1 MAKAV
6 RAEVSLRDC
15 RKGDEP
21 IIAHAPG
28 PESDATAPMTRRYLN
43 QRLKL
48 PLLRVA
54 DALDVHG
61 SLLKAAAALGLG
73 QPALSRS
80 LAELEAIVGARL
92 FERHARG
99 VRPTEAGVVVIR
111 LARRLL
117 AEIGRA
123 EEALDA
129 LGAAGGGTVAIGVLP
144 VAAVGVLPGALIRL
158 KASHP
163 ALKVR
168 LHQGRMEELLPL
180 LAAREI
186 DLVVGRLYA
195 PAVPDGYLRETL
207 WEEPISV
214 LARADHPVFAL
225 GRPVTAEVLRRYDL
239 ALPTVSQRVGQEIDH
254 LLALLGLAPDAALRS
269 SSYGFIREMLLA
281 TDHVSVMPRS
291 MMVGDLLRGT
301 LRVVP
306 LPVPAPPRPAGL
318 VLPTDPPPSP
328 AAAAF
333 IGALRGYVAEIG
345 PLTGGDIPKTD
356 TSRRRSDTTR
366 RARRA

>member
-1 MAKAV
+1 M
-6 RAEVSLRDC
+6 
-15 RKGDEP
+15 P
-21 IIAHAPG
+21 
-28 PESDATAPMTRRYLN
+28 RRYLD

-48 PLLRVA
+48 TLLRVA

-61 SLLKAAAALGLG
+61 SLLKAATALGVG

-80 LAELEAIVGARL
+80 LRELEEIIGVPL

-111 LARRLL
+111 LARRILSEL
-117 AEIGRA
+117 GRA
-123 EEALDA
+123 EDELDA
-129 LGAAGGGTVAIGVLP
+129 IGATTGGTIAIGVLP

-158 KASHP
+158 KAAHP
-163 ALKVR
+163 TLSVR
-168 LHQGRMEELLPL
+168 LRQGRMEELLPL
-180 LAAREI
+180 LSAREI
-186 DLVVGRLYA
+186 DLIVGRLYA
-195 PAVPDGYLRETL
+195 PAVPDGFVREPL

-225 GRPVTAEVLRRYDL
+225 RRPVSTEDLRRYDL

-254 LLALLGLAPDAALRS
+254 LLALLGLAPETALRS

-281 TDHVSVMPRS
+281 TDHISVMPRS
-291 MMVGDLLRGT
+291 MMVGDLIRGALRI
-301 LRVVP
+301 VP

-318 VLPTDPPPSP
+318 VLPPDPPPSP

-333 IGALRGYVAEIG
+333 IAALRDYASRVT
-345 PLTGGDIPKTD
+345 LGGQDMPKPD
-356 TSRRRSDTTR
+356 TSGRRSDRTARGR
-366 RARRA
+366 RP

>member
-1 MAKAV
+1 
-6 RAEVSLRDC
+6 
-15 RKGDEP
+15 
-21 IIAHAPG
+21 
-28 PESDATAPMTRRYLN
+28 MTRRYLD
-43 QRLKL
+43 QRLKFS
-48 PLLRVA
+48 LLRVA
-54 DALDVHG
+54 HALDVHG
-61 SLLKAAAALGLG
+61 SLLKASAALGLG
-73 QPALSRS
+73 QPAISRS
-80 LAELEAIVGARL
+80 LTELETVVGTRL
-92 FERHARG
+92 FQRHARG
-99 VRPTEAGVVVIR
+99 VRPTEAGVVIIR
-111 LARRLL
+111 LARRVL

-123 EEALDA
+123 EDALDT

-158 KASHP
+158 KAAHP
-163 ALKVR
+163 GLKVR

-180 LAAREI
+180 LATREI

-195 PAVPDGYLRETL
+195 PAVPDGCLRETL
-207 WEEPISV
+207 WEEPISI

-225 GRPVTAEVLRRYDL
+225 GGPVTAEVLRRYDL

-318 VLPTDPPPSP
+318 VLPADPPPSP
-328 AAAAF
+328 AVAAF
-333 IGALRGYVAEIG
+333 VAALRAYAAEIQ
-345 PLTGGDIPKTD
+345 PLAQEDMPKPD
-356 TSRRRSDTTR
+356 TSDRRSDTTR
-366 RARRA
+366 RPRRA

>member
-1 MAKAV
+1 
-6 RAEVSLRDC
+6 
-15 RKGDEP
+15 
-21 IIAHAPG
+21 
-28 PESDATAPMTRRYLN
+28 MTRRYLD

-48 PLLRVA
+48 SLLRVA
-54 DALDVHG
+54 HALDAHG
-61 SLLKAAAALGLG
+61 SLLKASAALGLS

-80 LAELEAIVGARL
+80 LAELEAIVDARL

-99 VRPTEAGVVVIR
+99 VRPTEAGVVLIR
-111 LARRLL
+111 LARRIL

-123 EEALDA
+123 EDALDA
-129 LGAAGGGTVAIGVLP
+129 LGVAGGGTVAVGVLP

-158 KASHP
+158 KATHP
-163 ALKVR
+163 GLKVR
-168 LHQGRMEELLPL
+168 LHQGRMEDLLPL

-195 PAVPDGYLRETL
+195 PAVPDGHARETL
-207 WEEPISV
+207 WEEPISI
-214 LARADHPVFAL
+214 LARAGHPVFERR
-225 GRPVTAEVLRRYDL
+225 GPVTAEILRRFDL
-239 ALPTVSQRVGQEIDH
+239 ALPTVSQRVGQEIDQ

-281 TDHVSVMPRS
+281 TDHISVMPRS

-318 VLPTDPPPSP
+318 VLPADPPPAP
-328 AAAAF
+328 AVAAF
-333 IGALRGYVAEIG
+333 IAALRSYAAELR
-345 PLTGGDIPKTD
+345 PLAEEAMPKADST
-356 TSRRRSDTTR
+356 RRRSDTTGRTR
-366 RARRA
+366 RA

>member
-1 MAKAV
+1 M
-6 RAEVSLRDC
+6 
-15 RKGDEP
+15 P
-21 IIAHAPG
+21 
-28 PESDATAPMTRRYLN
+28 RRYLD

-48 PLLRVA
+48 HLLRVA
-54 DALDVHG
+54 HALEVHG

-80 LAELEAIVGARL
+80 LHELEEIVGAPL

-99 VRPTEAGVVVIR
+99 VRPTAVGVVVIR
-111 LARRLL
+111 LARRVL
-117 AEIGRA
+117 AELTRA
-123 EEALDA
+123 EDELDA
-129 LGAAGGGTVAIGVLP
+129 IGGLSGGTVAIGVLP

-163 ALKVR
+163 NLKLR

-186 DLVVGRLYA
+186 DLIVGRLYA
-195 PAVPDGYLRETL
+195 PAVPDGFRREAL

-214 LARADHPVFAL
+214 LARAGHPVLAR
-225 GRPVTAEVLRRYDL
+225 GRRITAEALRRHDL
-239 ALPTVSQRVGQEIDH
+239 VLPTVSQRVGQEIDH
-254 LLALLGLAPDAALRS
+254 LLALLGLAADAALRS

-281 TDHVSVMPRS
+281 TDSISVMPRS
-291 MMVGDLLRGT
+291 MMVGDLLRGA

-318 VLPTDPPPSP
+318 VLPADPPPSP
-328 AAAAF
+328 AAQAF
-333 IGALRGYVAEIG
+333 IAALRAYAAEIG
-345 PLTGGDIPKTD
+345 PLGWGDMPEADI
-356 TSRRRSDTTR
+356 SRRRSDRTVR
-366 RARRA
+366 RARA